1 MQLIGSR
8 EFRSVSRRSGMSTGS
23 SDSDRGRF
31 ALINAI
37 AQILL
42 ALAAIGT
49 IIFNYLSLRSEQA
62 TRQRVILQELLPSVR
77 PVAKSADTYE
87 LEVGALNAGD
97 KVARGCGAFF
107 QDVNDELMPH
117 RFLPGYVES
126 DPGWSI
132 APGEK
137 HTSKGKVQLKV
148 SDFERDQIYVE
159 LWVKCVTDGA
169 RTLGYFYKV
178 DLRNHTTEYL
188 ERWRDDPDPEG
199 GRPWPEILKGEH
211 RQPCPDSKS
220 RHCKLDPP
228 PPA

>member
-1 MQLIGSR
+1 MRLIGSR

-97 KVARGCGAFF
+97 KV
-107 QDVNDELMPH
+107 
-117 RFLPGYVES
+117 
-126 DPGWSI
+126 
-132 APGEK
+132 
-137 HTSKGKVQLKV
+137 
-148 SDFERDQIYVE
+148 
-159 LWVKCVTDGA
+159 
-169 RTLGYFYKV
+169 
-178 DLRNHTTEYL
+178 
-188 ERWRDDPDPEG
+188 
-199 GRPWPEILKGEH
+199 
-211 RQPCPDSKS
+211 
-220 RHCKLDPP
+220 
-228 PPA
+228 